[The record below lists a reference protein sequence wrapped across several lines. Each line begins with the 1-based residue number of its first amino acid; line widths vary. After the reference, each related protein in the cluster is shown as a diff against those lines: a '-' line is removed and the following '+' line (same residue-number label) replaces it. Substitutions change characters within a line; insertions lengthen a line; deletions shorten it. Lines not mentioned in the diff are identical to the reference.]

1 MAITDIILWALIIWA
16 LYRLVKWIQ
25 TKQKRYIPQEV
36 KNAVLKRYFNM
47 CAVCPE
53 NNKMILDFHHKKG
66 YSDGGNNTEENIVPL
81 CPYHHSLITRYP
93 QNRVDKI
100 DN

>member
-1 MAITDIILWALIIWA
+1 MQILDILFLAVIIWA
-16 LYRLVKWIQ
+16 LYYFIKWLR

-47 CAVCPE
+47 CAICPE
-53 NNKMILDFHHKKG
+53 NNLLEFHHKKEFSEKG
-66 YSDGGNNTEENIVPL
+66 DNSEQNIVPL

-93 QNRVDKI
+93 PTKSEKI
-100 DN
+100 LGG